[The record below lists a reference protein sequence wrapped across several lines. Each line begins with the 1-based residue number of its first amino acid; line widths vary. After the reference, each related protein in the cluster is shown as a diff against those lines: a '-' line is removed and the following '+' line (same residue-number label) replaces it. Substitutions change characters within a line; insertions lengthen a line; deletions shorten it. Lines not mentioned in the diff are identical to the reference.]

1 MSEYKLFVRR
11 IGLFGV
17 TNILVSLSSLIL
29 LPFLTQNLTT
39 QDYATWTVFITTV
52 GIIQLI
58 ITLGLP
64 YSMVRFLATKTETN
78 NIKEEFYSI
87 TFLLLFVGLIT
98 SLILLLLSKQ
108 ISLILFKGNTI
119 LSTLLALTTLSSV
132 IYISFSSFFR
142 TFQQMKIVS
151 ILSLIQTYLMV
162 AIVVFFLESGY
173 KIEGAIFGYLIS
185 QLIVA
190 LASVWLVFRQIGF
203 KFPKFKNMPKYLSF
217 GMPTIPGNLSSWIVD
232 ASDRYLILFIL
243 GTTFVGYYTPAYTL
257 GIIITMFAAPFS
269 FILPALLSKYYD
281 QNEIGEVK
289 KHLDY
294 SIKYFMLLSVPAVFG
309 LSLLSEPLL
318 LVITHKPELAYNDYF
333 ITPFVALGALLVGL
347 YGIIVQILVLEKKT
361 KIMGSQWMAAAALNV
376 ILNIIF
382 IPRFGIIAAAI
393 ATLAA
398 YLFTL
403 VITLIYSQKYIKIEF
418 DFKFLLKSL
427 AASVLM
433 SSVILFINPVSAIE
447 ILATIII
454 CSAVYIAI
462 IFILRG
468 ISREEIEFFKE
479 LTHM

>member
-1 MSEYKLFVRR
+1 VQR

-29 LPFLTQNLTT
+29 LPFLTQNLTIS
-39 QDYATWTVFITTV
+39 DYAIWTLFITTV
-52 GIIQLI
+52 GIIPLI

-64 YSMVRFLATKTETN
+64 YSMVRFLATKTEAN

-87 TFLLLFVGLIT
+87 TFILLFVGIIT
-98 SLILLLLSKQ
+98 SIILLLLSKQ
-108 ISLILFKGNTI
+108 ISLIFKGNTTV
-119 LSTLLALTTLSSV
+119 STLLALTILASV
-132 IYISFSSFFR
+132 IFISFSSFFR
-142 TFQQMKIVS
+142 TFQQMKIIS
-151 ILSLIQTYLMV
+151 ILSLVQTYLMV
-162 AIVVFFLESGY
+162 AIVVFLLESGY
-173 KIEGAIFGYLIS
+173 KIEGAIFGYLIA
-185 QLIVA
+185 QFIVA
-190 LASVWLVFRQIGF
+190 LASIWLVFRQIGF
-203 KFPKFKNMPKYLSF
+203 KLPKFKNIPKYLSF

-318 LVITHKPELAYNDYF
+318 LVITHKPELAQNGYF

-347 YGIIVQILVLEKKT
+347 YGIIVQILILEKKT
-361 KIMGSQWMAAAALNV
+361 KIIGSQWMAAAALNV
-376 ILNIIF
+376 ILNIVF
-382 IPRFGIIAAAI
+382 IPRFGIIAAAVS
-393 ATLAA
+393 TLAA

-403 VITLIYSQKYIKIEF
+403 AITLIYSQKCIKIEF

-427 AASVLM
+427 AASILM
-433 SSVILFINPVSAIE
+433 SSVILFINPVSAIG

>member
-1 MSEYKLFVRR
+1 MGEYKLFVQR

-17 TNILVSLSSLIL
+17 TNIFVSLSSLIL
-29 LPFLTQNLTT
+29 LPFLTQNLTIS
-39 QDYATWTVFITTV
+39 DYAIWTLFITTV
-52 GIIQLI
+52 GIIPLI

-64 YSMVRFLATKTETN
+64 YSMVRFLATKTEVN

-87 TFLLLFVGLIT
+87 TFILLFVGIIT
-98 SLILLLLSKQ
+98 SIILLLLSKQ
-108 ISLILFKGNTI
+108 ISLIFKGNTTV
-119 LSTLLALTTLSSV
+119 STLLALTILASL
-132 IYISFSSFFR
+132 IFISFSSFFR
-142 TFQQMKIVS
+142 TFQQMKIIS

-162 AIVVFFLESGY
+162 AIVVFLLESGY
-173 KIEGAIFGYLIS
+173 KIEGAIFGYLIA

-190 LASVWLVFRQIGF
+190 LASIWLVFRQIGF
-203 KFPKFKNMPKYLSF
+203 KFPKFKNIPKYLLF

-309 LSLLSEPLL
+309 LSFLSEPLL
-318 LVITHKPELAYNDYF
+318 LVITHKPELAQNGYF

-347 YGIIVQILVLEKKT
+347 YGIIVQVLVLEKKT

-393 ATLAA
+393 ATLIA

-418 DFKFLLKSL
+418 GFKFLLKSL
-427 AASVLM
+427 VASVLM
-433 SSVILFINPVSAIE
+433 SSVILFINPVSATG

-454 CSAVYIAI
+454 CSAVYITI

-479 LTHM
+479 LTHR

>member
-1 MSEYKLFVRR
+1 MQR

-29 LPFLTQNLTT
+29 LPFLTQNLTIS
-39 QDYATWTVFITTV
+39 DYAIWTLFITTV
-52 GIIQLI
+52 GIIPLI

-64 YSMVRFLATKTETN
+64 YSMVRFLATKTEAN

-87 TFLLLFVGLIT
+87 TFILLFAGIIT
-98 SLILLLLSKQ
+98 SIILLLLSKQ
-108 ISLILFKGNTI
+108 ISLIFKGNTTV
-119 LSTLLALTTLSSV
+119 STLLALTILASV
-132 IYISFSSFFR
+132 IFISFSSFFR
-142 TFQQMKIVS
+142 TFQQMKIIS

-162 AIVVFFLESGY
+162 AIVVFILESGY
-173 KIEGAIFGYLIS
+173 KIEGAIFGYLIA
-185 QLIVA
+185 QFIVA
-190 LASVWLVFRQIGF
+190 LASIWLVFRQIGF
-203 KFPKFKNMPKYLSF
+203 KFPKFKNIPKYLSF

-318 LVITHKPELAYNDYF
+318 LVITHKPELAQNGYF

-376 ILNIIF
+376 ILNIVF
-382 IPRFGIIAAAI
+382 IPRFGIIAAAVS
-393 ATLAA
+393 TLTA

-403 VITLIYSQKYIKIEF
+403 IITLIYSQKHIKIEF

-433 SSVILFINPVSAIE
+433 SSVILFINPVSAVG

-454 CSAVYIAI
+454 CSAVYISI

-479 LTHM
+479 LTHR

>member
-1 MSEYKLFVRR
+1 LSEYKLFVQR

-17 TNILVSLSSLIL
+17 TNIFVSLSSLIL

-39 QDYATWTVFITTV
+39 QDYAIWTIFITTV
-52 GIIQLI
+52 GIIPLI
-58 ITLGLP
+58 VTLGLP
-64 YSMVRFLATKTETN
+64 YSMVRFLAIKTEKE

-87 TFLLLFVGLIT
+87 TFLLLFVGIIT
-98 SLILLLLSKQ
+98 SIILLLLSKQ
-108 ISLILFKGNTI
+108 IALILFNGNTVI
-119 LSTLLALTTLSSV
+119 STLLTLTTLASI

-142 TFQQMKIVS
+142 TFQQMKIIS

-162 AIVVFFLESGY
+162 AIVVCLLESGH
-173 KIEGAIFGYLIS
+173 KIEGAIFGYFIA
-185 QLIVA
+185 QFIVA
-190 LASVWLVFRQIGF
+190 LASIWLVLRQIGF
-203 KFPKFKNMPKYLSF
+203 KLPKFKSIRKYLSF

-243 GTTFVGYYTPAYTL
+243 GTTFVSYYTPAYTL
-257 GIIITMFAAPFS
+257 GIVITMFAAPFS

-294 SIKYFMLLSVPAVFG
+294 SIKYFMLLAIPAVFG
-309 LSLLSEPLL
+309 LSFLSEPLL
-318 LVITHKPELAYNDYF
+318 LVITHKPEFAQNGYF

-347 YGIIVQILVLEKKT
+347 YGIIVQILILEKKT
-361 KIMGSQWMAAAALNV
+361 KIMGSQWMAAAAINV

-382 IPRFGIIAAAI
+382 IPSFGIIAAAI
-393 ATLAA
+393 ATLTA

-403 VITLIYSQKYIKIEF
+403 VVTLIYSQKYIKIEF

-427 AASVLM
+427 IASIVM
-433 SSVILFINPVSAIE
+433 STVILVINPVSAIG

-454 CSAVYIAI
+454 CSAVYITI
-462 IFILRG
+462 IFMLRG
-468 ISREEIEFFKE
+468 ISREEIKFFRE
-479 LTHM
+479 LTHI